1 MIEVIKDVDL
11 YDNVDKY
18 DAILIGTNI
27 NCSMSQGFQ
36 RKVML
41 NYPYVQEENM
51 KTRYGDEKK
60 LGTVLECKEEGS
72 PTFVLLYIAKGNTR
86 PDVNKEYMSYE
97 ALEKCLKIVNVLYKG
112 QNLASTFI
120 GTSKFD
126 GNGDKERVMKI
137 LSENTDKVNLT
148 IYDYEQLSRHDELKK
163 VRVEEL
169 KLKETDID
177 AYYEAVKKRKEE
189 ADERFKKNKHA
200 RY

>member
-1 MIEVIKDVDL
+1 MIEVIKDIDL

-51 KTRYGDEKK
+51 KTKYGDEKK
-60 LGTVLECKEEGS
+60 LGTVLECKEEGQ
-72 PTFVLLYIAKGNTR
+72 PTFILLYIAKGNTR
-86 PDVNKEYMSYE
+86 PDVNKEYLSYE

-112 QNLASTFI
+112 CNLASTFI

-126 GNGDKERVMKI
+126 GNGDKERVMEI
-137 LSENTDKVNLT
+137 LSENADKVNLT

-177 AYYEAVKKRKEE
+177 AYYKAVKKRKEE